1 MWQLHKGISLPHYS
15 NMNKEG
21 YYSYERPQA
30 VNSNVQREKL
40 AKFMRKQLTF
50 LKNAI

>member
-21 YYSYERPQA
+21 YYSYERLPG
-30 VNSNVQREKL
+30 RE
-40 AKFMRKQLTF
+40 
-50 LKNAI
+50 